1 MAMTEEAT
9 KTSVILPFIRA
20 LGFDVFSLD
29 EVVPEF
35 TADVGTKKGEKVD
48 FAIKINGNIVILIEA
63 KPISMSLGTNQHSQL
78 YRYFAV
84 TDARIGLLTNGKEFQ
99 FYSDTEQKNLERG
112 KNYDVN
118 FDIANHEA
126 FFMEGEDS
134 LMRYLYKRINI
145 SKEAVESKLSL
156 NAMLGFQVNFD
167 GKVQQVYSISKVGFG
182 IDEQLISE
190 LGKVNFVPAS
200 QGSLP
205 YRSEVVL
212 EIPINS
218 KQISEFNTG
227 TGE

>member
-1 MAMTEEAT
+1 MCSQSF
-9 KTSVILPFIRA
+9 KLLFI
-20 LGFDVFSLD
+20 FW
-29 EVVPEF
+29 
-35 TADVGTKKGEKVD
+35 
-48 FAIKINGNIVILIEA
+48 
-63 KPISMSLGTNQHSQL
+63 
-78 YRYFAV
+78 
-84 TDARIGLLTNGKEFQ
+84 GLLSLTSSAQSNASGYKAKN
-99 FYSDTEQKNLERG
+99 SDTEQKNLERG

>member
-1 MAMTEEAT
+1 MCSQLF
-9 KTSVILPFIRA
+9 KTLFI
-20 LGFDVFSLD
+20 FFSFLSL
-29 EVVPEF
+29 
-35 TADVGTKKGEKVD
+35 AASAQSNSSGYK
-48 FAIKINGNIVILIEA
+48 A
-63 KPISMSLGTNQHSQL
+63 KNSDTNQKIQ
-78 YRYFAV
+78 
-84 TDARIGLLTNGKEFQ
+84 
-99 FYSDTEQKNLERG
+99 ERG

-134 LMRYLYKRINI
+134 LMRFLYKQINL
-145 SKEAVESKLSL
+145 SKEALESKLSL

-190 LGKVNFVPAS
+190 LAKVNFVPAS
-200 QGSLP
+200 QGSMP

>member
-1 MAMTEEAT
+1 MCSHLF
-9 KTSVILPFIRA
+9 KTL
-20 LGFDVFSLD
+20 LVFLSFLSL
-29 EVVPEF
+29 
-35 TADVGTKKGEKVD
+35 TASAQSNSSGYK
-48 FAIKINGNIVILIEA
+48 A
-63 KPISMSLGTNQHSQL
+63 K
-78 YRYFAV
+78 
-84 TDARIGLLTNGKEFQ
+84 D
-99 FYSDTEQKNLERG
+99 SDTEQKILERG

-126 FFMEGEDS
+126 FYLEGEDS
-134 LMRYLYKRINI
+134 LMRFIYKRII
-145 SKEAVESKLSL
+145 LSKEALESKLSL

-200 QGSLP
+200 QGNIP

-212 EIPINS
+212 EIPINT
-218 KQISEFNTG
+218 KQISEINTG